1 MLSTDLV
8 GGSSFA
14 GGFQSHFVL
23 GKELERRESH
33 LSNEKVSESK
43 IHTKPCCVD
52 NHVKKTTASLSS

>member
-8 GGSSFA
+8 GGSIFA
-14 GGFQSHFVL
+14 CFQSHFVL

-43 IHTKPCCVD
+43 IQTKLCCVD
-52 NHVKKTTASLSS
+52 NHVKKDHS